1 MDIIVSKEEIIEYEK
16 LKVFS
21 EITLTKEKMILF
33 EKKYKCSIDTFR
45 KRMEETEESFEEW
58 DDYIEWKA
66 NFELLKDLENKLIK
80 LDNAKN
86 IKIV

>member
-1 MDIIVSKEEIIEYEK
+1 MEK
-16 LKVFS
+16 
-21 EITLTKEKMILF
+21 T
-33 EKKYKCSIDTFR
+33 D
-45 KRMEETEESFEEW
+45 ESFEEW

-66 NFELLKDLENKLIK
+66 NFELLKDLENKLVK